1 MVLVHAVDSMFRVG
15 SQTAG
20 VQLVFKA
27 VKSQRS
33 WKFRDF
39 GGFGGLW
46 GGHMPPKFKSP
57 SYQMKDMLIFVY
69 FVLYTIG

>member
-27 VKSQRS
+27 VKSQKMVENS
-33 WKFRDF
+33 VIL
-39 GGFGGLW
+39 GVSGGGL
-46 GGHMPPKFKSP
+46 GGAYAP
-57 SYQMKDMLIFVY
+57 
-69 FVLYTIG
+69 